1 MLLLRHIHRGAVT
14 AAAGARGCHS
24 TVTMSGSSMDANTV
38 FHLDKY
44 SRSVADTKLTFASF
58 LNTN

>member
-44 SRSVADTKLTFASF
+44 SRSVVDTELI
-58 LNTN
+58 